1 MSIDIRI
8 TQKGLLKK
16 TLPLHVITG
25 SDLCYGTSDGM
36 KLKENDLSSDEIILY
51 HSNHISRGFS
61 IEWTPEKKDY
71 VDLRALSPD
80 SREGLNDFF
89 AAIQRIASYWKCEI
103 EMDGNITAL
112 SELVSL
118 IPDMQAFNETVL
130 ESVCGDILSGKKESL
145 TLYSVMFPVVLG
157 VPEAEKFRH
166 DVDAFGRWLHEKQ
179 SVDAYYARTQFFRTE
194 VGAVGRY
201 VVTED
206 CRTIFPLKGQVP
218 LGISDP
224 ETGKA
229 LKCDRYEVYFYSIS
243 QEKMLGYVP
252 FETFIE
258 IIKAQAERF
267 DGANIIFEGLS
278 MEALQKIVETAVWRR
293 NRSEKR
299 FIIPEYANKLRN
311 RLNRW
316 RVSITNSRQ
325 IFAILRA

>member
-1 MSIDIRI
+1 M
-8 TQKGLLKK
+8 
-16 TLPLHVITG
+16 ITG

-130 ESVCGDILSGKKESL
+130 ESVCGDILSGKKEFL

-179 SVDAYYARTQFFRTE
+179 SVDAYYARPQFFRTE
-194 VGAVGRY
+194 VGVVGRY

-224 ETGKA
+224 ETGKG

-258 IIKAQAERF
+258 IIKEQAERF

-278 MEALQKIVETAVWRR
+278 MEALQKIVETAV
-293 NRSEKR
+293 
-299 FIIPEYANKLRN
+299 
-311 RLNRW
+311 
-316 RVSITNSRQ
+316 
-325 IFAILRA
+325 

>member
-179 SVDAYYARTQFFRTE
+179 SVDAYYARPQFFRTE
-194 VGAVGRY
+194 VGVVGRY

-224 ETGKA
+224 ETGKG

-258 IIKAQAERF
+258 IIKEQAERF

-278 MEALQKIVETAVWRR
+278 MEALQKIVEYYIVENTIGIERIDNGGVTWHYR
-293 NRSEKR
+293 KKI
-299 FIIPEYANKLRN
+299 FI
-311 RLNRW
+311 
-316 RVSITNSRQ
+316 Q
-325 IFAILRA
+325 

>member
-1 MSIDIRI
+1 MNIRKVSLEMSIDIRI

-166 DVDAFGRWLHEKQ
+166 DVDAFGR
-179 SVDAYYARTQFFRTE
+179 
-194 VGAVGRY
+194 Y

-206 CRTIFPLKGQVP
+206 CQTIFPLKGQVP

-224 ETGKA
+224 ETGKG

-258 IIKAQAERF
+258 IIKEQAERF

-278 MEALQKIVETAVWRR
+278 MEALQKIVETAV
-293 NRSEKR
+293 
-299 FIIPEYANKLRN
+299 
-311 RLNRW
+311 
-316 RVSITNSRQ
+316 
-325 IFAILRA
+325 

>member
-130 ESVCGDILSGKKESL
+130 ESVCGDILSGK
-145 TLYSVMFPVVLG
+145 
-157 VPEAEKFRH
+157 
-166 DVDAFGRWLHEKQ
+166 
-179 SVDAYYARTQFFRTE
+179 
-194 VGAVGRY
+194 
-201 VVTED
+201 
-206 CRTIFPLKGQVP
+206 
-218 LGISDP
+218 
-224 ETGKA
+224 
-229 LKCDRYEVYFYSIS
+229 
-243 QEKMLGYVP
+243 
-252 FETFIE
+252 
-258 IIKAQAERF
+258 
-267 DGANIIFEGLS
+267 
-278 MEALQKIVETAVWRR
+278 R
-293 NRSEKR
+293 N
-299 FIIPEYANKLRN
+299 P
-311 RLNRW
+311 
-316 RVSITNSRQ
+316 
-325 IFAILRA
+325 

>member
-130 ESVCGDILSGKKESL
+130 ENVCGDILSGKKESL

-179 SVDAYYARTQFFRTE
+179 SVDAYYAQPQFFRTE
-194 VGAVGRY
+194 VGVVGRY

-218 LGISDP
+218 LGIPDP
-224 ETGKA
+224 ETGKG

-258 IIKAQAERF
+258 IIKEQAERF

-278 MEALQKIVETAVWRR
+278 MEALQKLWKQLCSAGTEVKSV
-293 NRSEKR
+293 
-299 FIIPEYANKLRN
+299 L
-311 RLNRW
+311 
-316 RVSITNSRQ
+316 
-325 IFAILRA
+325 

>member
-8 TQKGLLKK
+8 TQKGLFKK
-16 TLPLHVITG
+16 TLPLKVITG
-25 SDLCYGTSDGM
+25 SDLHYGTSDGM
-36 KLKENDLSSDEIILY
+36 RLKENDLSSDEIILY
-51 HSNHISRGFS
+51 HPEHISRGFS

-103 EMDGNITAL
+103 EMDGNIVSL
-112 SELVSL
+112 PELVSM

-130 ESVCGDILSGKKESL
+130 ENVCEDILSGKKDPL
-145 TLYSVMFPVVLG
+145 TLYSVMFPLALG
-157 VPEAEKFRH
+157 APEAEQFQH
-166 DVDAFGRWLHEKQ
+166 DVEAFGRWMHARQ
-179 SVDAYYARTQFFRTE
+179 SVDAYDAQPQFFRTDE
-194 VGAVGRY
+194 GIVGRY

-252 FETFIE
+252 FEIFIE
-258 IIKAQAERF
+258 IIKEQAERF
-267 DGANIIFEGLS
+267 DGANIIFEGLPLG
-278 MEALQKIVETAVWRR
+278 MLQKIAGTTV
-293 NRSEKR
+293 
-299 FIIPEYANKLRN
+299 
-311 RLNRW
+311 
-316 RVSITNSRQ
+316 
-325 IFAILRA
+325 

>member
-36 KLKENDLSSDEIILY
+36 KLKENDLSSDEIIMY

-61 IEWTPEKKDY
+61 IEWTPKKKDY

-179 SVDAYYARTQFFRTE
+179 SVDAYYARPQFFRTE
-194 VGAVGRY
+194 VGVVGRY

-224 ETGKA
+224 ETGKG

-258 IIKAQAERF
+258 IIKEQAERF
-267 DGANIIFEGLS
+267 EGANTF
-278 MEALQKIVETAVWRR
+278 
-293 NRSEKR
+293 
-299 FIIPEYANKLRN
+299 
-311 RLNRW
+311 
-316 RVSITNSRQ
+316 
-325 IFAILRA
+325 LRAVYGGATKNCGNSCVAQKQYGILYSREYYWY

>member
-16 TLPLHVITG
+16 ALPLNVITG
-25 SDLCYGTSDGM
+25 SDLHYGTSDGM
-36 KLKENDLSSDEIILY
+36 KLKENDLGSDEIILY
-51 HSNHISRGFS
+51 HPEHISRGFS
-61 IEWTPEKKDY
+61 IDWTPERKDY

-80 SREGLNDFF
+80 SCEGLEDFF
-89 AAIQRIASYWKCEI
+89 AAIQRIAGYWKCKI
-103 EMDGNITAL
+103 EMDGNIVSA
-112 SELVSL
+112 SELVSM

-130 ESVCGDILSGKKESL
+130 ESVCADILLGKKESL
-145 TLYSVMFPVVLG
+145 TLYSVMFQVVLG
-157 VPEAEKFRH
+157 VSEAEQFQH
-166 DVDAFGRWLHEKQ
+166 DVKAFGKWLHEKQ
-179 SVDAYYARTQFFRTE
+179 SEDAYYAQPQFFRTDA
-194 VGAVGRY
+194 GIVGRY

-258 IIKAQAERF
+258 IIKEQAERF
-267 DGANIIFEGLS
+267 DGANIIFEGFSL
-278 MEALQKIVETAVWRR
+278 EFLKKLAGTAV
-293 NRSEKR
+293 
-299 FIIPEYANKLRN
+299 
-311 RLNRW
+311 
-316 RVSITNSRQ
+316 
-325 IFAILRA
+325 

>member
-1 MSIDIRI
+1 MNIRKVSLEMSIDIRI

-179 SVDAYYARTQFFRTE
+179 SVDAYYAQPQFFRTE
-194 VGAVGRY
+194 VGVVGRY

-258 IIKAQAERF
+258 IIKGRAVRF

-278 MEALQKIVETAVWRR
+278 LEALQKIVETAV
-293 NRSEKR
+293 
-299 FIIPEYANKLRN
+299 
-311 RLNRW
+311 
-316 RVSITNSRQ
+316 
-325 IFAILRA
+325 

>member
-1 MSIDIRI
+1 MNIRKVSLEMSIDIRI

-112 SELVSL
+112 AELVSL

-179 SVDAYYARTQFFRTE
+179 SVDAYYAQPQFFRTE
-194 VGAVGRY
+194 EGVVGRY
-201 VVTED
+201 VVTEE

-218 LGISDP
+218 LEISDP
-224 ETGKA
+224 ETGKG
-229 LKCDRYEVYFYSIS
+229 LKCDRYEVYFYSI
-243 QEKMLGYVP
+243 
-252 FETFIE
+252 
-258 IIKAQAERF
+258 
-267 DGANIIFEGLS
+267 
-278 MEALQKIVETAVWRR
+278 
-293 NRSEKR
+293 
-299 FIIPEYANKLRN
+299 
-311 RLNRW
+311 
-316 RVSITNSRQ
+316 
-325 IFAILRA
+325 

>member
-1 MSIDIRI
+1 MATLTSEKNDKSKSRRGFCEICGGFLNIRKVSLEMSIDIRI
-8 TQKGLLKK
+8 TQKGLLKR

-36 KLKENDLSSDEIILY
+36 KLKENDLSSDEIIMY

-179 SVDAYYARTQFFRTE
+179 SVDAYYARPQFFRTE
-194 VGAVGRY
+194 VGVVGRY

-224 ETGKA
+224 ETGKG

-258 IIKAQAERF
+258 IIKEQAERF

-278 MEALQKIVETAVWRR
+278 MEALQKIVETAV
-293 NRSEKR
+293 
-299 FIIPEYANKLRN
+299 
-311 RLNRW
+311 
-316 RVSITNSRQ
+316 
-325 IFAILRA
+325 

>member
-8 TQKGLLKK
+8 TQKGLFKK
-16 TLPLHVITG
+16 ALPLKVIIG
-25 SDLCYGTSDGM
+25 SDLHYGTSDGM
-36 KLKENDLSSDEIILY
+36 RMKENDLSSDEIILY
-51 HSNHISRGFS
+51 HPEHISRGFS

-80 SREGLNDFF
+80 SHEGLEDFF

-103 EMDGNITAL
+103 EMDGNIVSL
-112 SELVSL
+112 SELVSM
-118 IPDMQAFNETVL
+118 IPDMQDFNEMVL
-130 ESVCGDILSGKKESL
+130 ENVCEDILSGQKESL

-157 VPEAEKFRH
+157 VPEAEQFQH
-166 DVDAFGRWLHEKQ
+166 DVEAFGRWMHEKQ
-179 SVDAYYARTQFFRTE
+179 AVDAYYAQPQFFRTDE
-194 VGAVGRY
+194 GIVGRY

-252 FETFIE
+252 FELFIE
-258 IIKAQAERF
+258 IIKEQAERF
-267 DGANIIFEGLS
+267 DGANIIFDGLPLR
-278 MEALQKIVETAVWRR
+278 MLQKITGTAV
-293 NRSEKR
+293 
-299 FIIPEYANKLRN
+299 
-311 RLNRW
+311 
-316 RVSITNSRQ
+316 
-325 IFAILRA
+325 

>member
-1 MSIDIRI
+1 MNIRKVSLEMSIDIRI

-179 SVDAYYARTQFFRTE
+179 SVDAYYARPQFFRTE
-194 VGAVGRY
+194 VGVVGRY
-201 VVTED
+201 VVKED

-224 ETGKA
+224 ETGKG

-258 IIKAQAERF
+258 IIKEQAERF

-278 MEALQKIVETAVWRR
+278 MEALQKIVETAV
-293 NRSEKR
+293 
-299 FIIPEYANKLRN
+299 
-311 RLNRW
+311 
-316 RVSITNSRQ
+316 
-325 IFAILRA
+325 

>member
-1 MSIDIRI
+1 MSIRKVSLEMSIDIRI

-25 SDLCYGTSDGM
+25 PDLHYGISDGM

-51 HSNHISRGFS
+51 HPDHISRGFS
-61 IEWTPEKKDY
+61 IEWTSTKKDY
-71 VDLRALSPD
+71 VDMRALSPD

-103 EMDGNITAL
+103 EMDGNIVAL

-130 ESVCGDILSGKKESL
+130 ENVCGNILSGKKESL

-157 VPEAEKFRH
+157 VPEAEQFQH
-166 DVDAFGRWLHEKQ
+166 DVEAFGRWMHAKQ
-179 SVDAYYARTQFFRTE
+179 SVDAYYARPQFFRTE
-194 VGAVGRY
+194 EGIVGRY

-224 ETGKA
+224 ETGKT

-267 DGANIIFEGLS
+267 DGANVIFEGLS
-278 MEALQKIVETAVWRR
+278 LEMLQKIVETAV
-293 NRSEKR
+293 
-299 FIIPEYANKLRN
+299 
-311 RLNRW
+311 
-316 RVSITNSRQ
+316 
-325 IFAILRA
+325 